1 MCKKCEESGIYS
13 QEKYF
18 TWLDDIFEVNRP
30 LFTTIV
36 YTMNKDAR
44 EDYAAWCIAH
54 TYGPAIEEAVKR
66 VYGDE

>member
-30 LFTTIV
+30 LFATIV
-36 YTMNKDAR
+36 ITMHDGVR
-44 EDYAAWCIAH
+44 QGYVDWCIAH
-54 TYGPAIEEAVKR
+54 SFSTKIREEVERLYG
-66 VYGDE
+66 GD